1 MDRIKEELSGD
12 HVTLIRSSE
21 ITDGVSRT
29 LPEAHGEWQI
39 CHSFA
44 IPVNDIPQHSTM
56 LQLKITSLSDTILRW
71 TTLEG
76 SQQCSPLRI
85 KSPLLCQLS

>member
-21 ITDGVSRT
+21 ITDGVSKT

-44 IPVNDIPQHSTM
+44 IPVNGTPRHSTVF
-56 LQLKITSLSDTILRW
+56 QIQICSL
-71 TTLEG
+71 
-76 SQQCSPLRI
+76 
-85 KSPLLCQLS
+85 